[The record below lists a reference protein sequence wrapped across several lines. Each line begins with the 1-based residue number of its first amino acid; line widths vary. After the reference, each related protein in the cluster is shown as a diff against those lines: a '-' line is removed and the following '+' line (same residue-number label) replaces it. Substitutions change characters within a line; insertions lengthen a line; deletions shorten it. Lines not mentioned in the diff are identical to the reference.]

1 MNKLHQLEV
10 RRLLKELDYVKSD
23 FEYKNEIVFEAD
35 NSFMRSLNDFLEKN
49 IVLKEMFDKKIN
61 RKIDEMIR
69 ERSTERVIESIPDVV
84 EEESTEITIVEKV
97 VDEKLRKIYRVIAKK
112 THPDKISDV
121 RLNDIYIM
129 ASKMYENNDVMGIYS
144 ICDQLGI
151 PYELSTEDGEILK
164 SQISMMKER
173 VGFMESTFTLKWY
186 HTEDENERTHILV
199 EYIKS
204 KII

>member
-35 NSFMRSLNDFLEKN
+35 NSFMRSLNEFLERN
-49 IVLKEMFDKKIN
+49 VVLKELFDKKIN

-69 ERSTERVIESIPDVV
+69 ERSAENIIESTPEAV
-84 EEESTEITIVEKV
+84 EEESTEITLVEKV
-97 VDEKLRKIYRVIAKK
+97 VDEKLRKIYRNIAKK

-129 ASKMYENNDVMGIYS
+129 ASKMYDTNDVMGIYN

-151 PYELSTEDGEILK
+151 PYELSIEDSEILK

-173 VGFMESTFTLKWY
+173 VGFMESTFTWKWY
-186 HTEDENERTHILV
+186 HTEDEDERSRILV

>member
-23 FEYKNEIVFEAD
+23 YEYKNEIVFEAD
-35 NSFMRSLNDFLEKN
+35 NSFMRSLNEFLERN
-49 IVLKEMFDKKIN
+49 VVLKELFDKKIN

-69 ERSTERVIESIPDVV
+69 ERSKERVIESIPEVV
-84 EEESTEITIVEKV
+84 EEESIEITIIEKV
-97 VDEKLRKIYRVIAKK
+97 VDEKLRKIYRGIAKK
-112 THPDKISDV
+112 THPDKISDA
-121 RLNDIYIM
+121 RLNDIYII
-129 ASKMYENNDVMGIYS
+129 ASKMYESNDIMGIYS

-151 PYELSTEDGEILK
+151 PYELTIEDSETLK

-173 VGFMESTFTLKWY
+173 VGFMESTFTWKWY
-186 HTEDENERTHILV
+186 HTEDEGEKSRILV

>member
-69 ERSTERVIESIPDVV
+69 ERSTERVIDSIPAV

-173 VGFMESTFTLKWY
+173 VGFMESTFTWKWY
-186 HTEDENERTHILV
+186 HTDDEKEKSQILV

>member
-10 RRLLKELDYVKSD
+10 RRLLKELDYIKSD
-23 FEYKNEIVFEAD
+23 VDYKNEIVFEAD
-35 NSFMRSLNDFLEKN
+35 NSFMRSLNKFLEKN

-61 RKIDEMIR
+61 SGIDELIR
-69 ERSTERVIESIPDVV
+69 NRSFENVESVS
-84 EEESTEITIVEKV
+84 EESVEMVIVEKI
-97 VDEKLRKIYRVIAKK
+97 VDERLRKIYRAIVKK
-112 THPDKISDV
+112 THPDKISDI

-129 ASKMYENNDVMGIYS
+129 ANKMYESNDIMGIYS

-151 PYELSTEDGEILK
+151 PYDLSIEDGEILK

-173 VGFMESTFTLKWY
+173 VGFMESTFTWKWY
-186 HTEDENERTHILV
+186 HTEDEGEKSRILV

>member
-35 NSFMRSLNDFLEKN
+35 NSFMRSLNEFLERN
-49 IVLKEMFDKKIN
+49 VVLKELFDKKIN
-61 RKIDEMIR
+61 RSIDEMIR
-69 ERSTERVIESIPDVV
+69 KKSSEDIIENEVV
-84 EEESTEITIVEKV
+84 DEESTEISIVERV
-97 VDEKLRKIYRVIAKK
+97 VDERLRRIYRNIAKK
-112 THPDKISDV
+112 THPDKISDA

-129 ASKMYENNDVMGIYS
+129 ASKMYDSNDVMGIYN

-151 PYELSTEDGEILK
+151 PYELSIEDSETLK

-173 VGFMESTFTLKWY
+173 VGFMESTFTWKWY
-186 HTEDENERTHILV
+186 HTEDESERSQILV

>member
-10 RRLLKELDYVKSD
+10 RRLLKELDYIKSD
-23 FEYKNEIVFEAD
+23 FDYKNEIVFEAD
-35 NSFMRSLNDFLEKN
+35 NSFMRSLNEFLEKN

-69 ERSTERVIESIPDVV
+69 ERSVEDVIESIADSV
-84 EEESTEITIVEKV
+84 VEKV
-97 VDEKLRKIYRVIAKK
+97 VDEKIKKIYRGIVKK
-112 THPDKISDV
+112 THPDKISDS

-129 ASKMYENNDVMGIYS
+129 ASKMYESNDVMGIYS
-144 ICDQLGI
+144 ICDQIGI
-151 PYELSTEDGEILK
+151 PYELSIEDGDILK

-173 VGFMESTFTLKWY
+173 VSFMESTFTWKWY
-186 HTEDENERTHILV
+186 HTEDEKEKSKILF